1 MSPVRWP
8 EVDELLRGDY
18 EPEQLGGCAYLLIGV
33 LAAGMVLAAVAAYLL
48 LRAVWR

>member
-1 MSPVRWP
+1 MRWP

-33 LAAGMVLAAVAAYLL
+33 LAAGMLAAAAAVFALLRVLA
-48 LRAVWR
+48 